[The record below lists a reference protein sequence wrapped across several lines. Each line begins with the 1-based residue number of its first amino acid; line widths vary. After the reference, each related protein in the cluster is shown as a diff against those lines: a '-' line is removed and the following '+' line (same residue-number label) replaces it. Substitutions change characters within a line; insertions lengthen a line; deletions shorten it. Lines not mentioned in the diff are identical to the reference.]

1 MSAFHW
7 TQGNA
12 EGLRNLCR
20 YELKHRAS
28 VCPSMCSAA
37 LGFQS
42 LSSLINFGKL
52 VVLIMN
58 QQSYAISVVDLKS
71 EVLGHD
77 SSRGYHSIVS
87 IL

>member
-1 MSAFHW
+1 MNFAHSNYPIFYVPSLCTLMSAFHW

-58 QQSYAISVVDLKS
+58 Q
-71 EVLGHD
+71 
-77 SSRGYHSIVS
+77 
-87 IL
+87 